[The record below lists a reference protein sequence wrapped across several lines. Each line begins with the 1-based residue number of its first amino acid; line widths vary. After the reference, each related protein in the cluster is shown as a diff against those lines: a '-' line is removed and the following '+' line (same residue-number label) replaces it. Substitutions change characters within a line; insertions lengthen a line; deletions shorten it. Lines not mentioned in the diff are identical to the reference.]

1 MGEAAEC
8 EVQPSHLEG
17 REGEGSAVRG
27 GADRVRGGP
36 AGEGG
41 DHVAPGPGVPA
52 HRVQLARALAEGLVA
67 AIAASD
73 AKGAR
78 LALEMLGQLVDASR

>member
-1 MGEAAEC
+1 
-8 EVQPSHLEG
+8 
-17 REGEGSAVRG
+17 
-27 GADRVRGGP
+27 
-36 AGEGG
+36 
-41 DHVAPGPGVPA
+41 VPA